1 MWKKAVSLVAGCSLL
16 AMLIASGCGPK
27 QEAAKVIKIGII
39 GPMQFVQGEHHWYG
53 ATMAADE
60 INAAGG
66 ISVGKE
72 QYTKGH
78 FTGIGMAIGILIGM
92 PMGLA
97 LGNIAL
103 GPAIGVPIGLG
114 IGAVLEKRY
123 NKYPRELT
131 RQEKARQKRASWIGI
146 AVGTAFLIAGVLVYL
161 SVK

>member
-1 MWKKAVSLVAGCSLL
+1 M
-16 AMLIASGCGPK
+16 
-27 QEAAKVIKIGII
+27 
-39 GPMQFVQGEHHWYG
+39 
-53 ATMAADE
+53 
-60 INAAGG
+60 
-66 ISVGKE
+66 VGKE